1 MRTDRGEVSAELATF
16 VVEKRVHGDT
26 VVRVLRGS
34 VTVEDSQHRAVVRVK
49 RGQETQLS
57 ANAAPSPPIRY
68 NENRDP
74 DCPIESLFK

>member
-34 VTVEDSQHRAVVRVK
+34 VADSQHRAVVRVK